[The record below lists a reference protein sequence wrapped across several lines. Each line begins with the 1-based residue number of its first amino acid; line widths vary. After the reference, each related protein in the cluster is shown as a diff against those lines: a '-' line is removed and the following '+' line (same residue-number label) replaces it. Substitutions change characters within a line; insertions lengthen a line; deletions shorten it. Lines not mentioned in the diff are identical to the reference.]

1 MNFCHKHIMDILL
14 HSEKRVSPGALIKMV
29 CLETGLSRG
38 EVRQAVKDLT
48 GEGEIA
54 YTYDFGSTYME
65 LAFSRPVRITEH
77 FTLLPRPRKI
87 SSDNCHEA
95 NLNNVTEPQ
104 RIKDSDKH
112 KKNINYFVK
121 NESFHIKNTD
131 IEIIIDPGISFGSGR
146 HPTTKLCIEAM
157 EQVFFKE
164 KLLSKKKRL
173 KAIDIGTGSGV
184 LAIAAVKAGISECL
198 AVDTDPRA
206 VFEAKRNVKLNRLEK
221 TVKVTEKNISCNTD
235 KPYGKYSL
243 ICANLRFPTLKK
255 LLPLFLNI
263 ASDCSVLILSGV
275 RIWETGNLIDI
286 YSEKEFKCLWEKS
299 SKKWSGLVFYRSVTS
314 P

>member
-1 MNFCHKHIMDILL
+1 MNFCRKHIMDILL
-14 HSEKRVSPGALIKMV
+14 HSEKRVAPGELIKMV
-29 CLETGLSRG
+29 CLETGLSRA
-38 EVRQAVKDLT
+38 EVKQAVKDLT
-48 GEGEIA
+48 GEGKIA

-65 LAFSRPVRITEH
+65 PSFSRPVRITEH
-77 FTLLPRPRKI
+77 FTLLPRPGKI

-95 NLNNVTEPQ
+95 DLNSVTMPLNE
-104 RIKDSDKH
+104 H
-112 KKNINYFVK
+112 KKSISYFAK
-121 NESFHIKNTD
+121 NELFHLKNTD

-164 KLLSKKKRL
+164 KLLSGKKRL
-173 KAIDIGTGSGV
+173 RAVDIGTGSGV

-198 AVDTDPRA
+198 AVDTDPNA

-221 TVKVTEKNISCNTD
+221 KVKVTGKEISCNAD

-263 ASDCSVLILSGV
+263 VSDCSVLILSGV
-275 RIWETGNLIDI
+275 RIWESGNLIDI
-286 YSEKEFKCLWEKS
+286 YFEKGFKCLWKKS

>member
-1 MNFCHKHIMDILL
+1 MNFCRKHIMDILL
-14 HSEKRVSPGALIKMV
+14 HSEKRVAPGELIKMV
-29 CLETGLSRG
+29 CLETGLSRIK
-38 EVRQAVKDLT
+38 VRQAIKKLT

-65 LAFSRPVRITEH
+65 LSFSRPVRITEH
-77 FTLLPRPRKI
+77 FTLLPRSRKI

-95 NLNNVTEPQ
+95 DLNSVTMPPNE
-104 RIKDSDKH
+104 H
-112 KKNINYFVK
+112 KKSISYFVK
-121 NESFHIKNTD
+121 NELFHIKNTD

-157 EQVFFKE
+157 EHIFFKE

-173 KAIDIGTGSGV
+173 KAVDIGTGSGV

-198 AVDTDPRA
+198 AVDTDPSA

-221 TVKVTEKNISCNTD
+221 MVKVTGKEISCNAD

-286 YSEKEFKCLWEKS
+286 YSEKGFKCLWEKS
-299 SKKWSGLVFYRSVTS
+299 SKKWSGLVFYRSVL
-314 P
+314 